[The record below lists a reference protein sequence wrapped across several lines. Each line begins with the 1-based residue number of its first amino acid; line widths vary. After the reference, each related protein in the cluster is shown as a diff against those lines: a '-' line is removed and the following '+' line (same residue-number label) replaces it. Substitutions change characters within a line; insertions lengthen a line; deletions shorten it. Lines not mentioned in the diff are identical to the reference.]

1 MAKAGIILM
10 LTVFTVQAG
19 LSPLEAISMIE
30 SGNNDDA
37 VGQAGEVSRYQ
48 IRPRV
53 WRQFSQSLA
62 YDDAR
67 VAEAVAR
74 RYLDWLSA
82 YLNQRAGRVADD
94 FDLYVMW
101 NAGPAYYARIGFS
114 KERVH
119 PIVRER
125 AQRFVN
131 LREMRTAAVQTP
143 APPVSNPIPE
153 RRAAAPNSNASL
165 QAD

>member
-10 LTVFTVQAG
+10 LTVLTVQAG

-30 SGNNDDA
+30 SGNDDA
-37 VGQAGEVSRYQ
+37 AVGSAGEVSRYQ

-53 WRQFSQSLA
+53 WRQFSQSRA

-67 VAEAVAR
+67 VAEWVAR
-74 RYLDWLSA
+74 QYLDWLAA

-94 FDLYVMW
+94 FDLYMMW
-101 NAGPAYYARIGFS
+101 NAGPAYYSRIGFS
-114 KERVH
+114 RQRVH
-119 PIVRER
+119 PVVRER

-131 LREMRTAAVQTP
+131 LREMRTAAAQTP
-143 APPVSNPIPE
+143 APPNPVPE
-153 RRAAAPNSNASL
+153 RGSAAAGSSATV